1 MIKIIFYQP
10 FESKEVKYRQSN
22 KEGAEN
28 SPWRIPPLPAPR
40 RKNISS
46 TGQFKCEKI
55 TKKFAKNNFFFH
67 IVIQTVLTQLFL

>member
-1 MIKIIFYQP
+1 MIEITFYQS

-28 SPWRIPPLPAPR
+28 SPWRIPPPPVPR

-46 TGQFKCEKI
+46 IGQFKCGNI
-55 TKKFAKNNFFFH
+55 TKKFAKNIIFFH
-67 IVIQTVLTQLFL
+67 MVIQTVLT